1 MSEIALLFLIYDNLT
16 HYDRFQPLIESCNT
30 YIHVKDPAKT
40 TQDIQKYFIPNTV
53 ETKWGDYSIVA
64 ATIELLKASYRNTN
78 NKWFVLLSQDTYP
91 IINSTTDLEQFIS
104 ADSNA
109 SSIFQ
114 LIGKSTITQD
124 KFIWKT
130 SQWWILS
137 RDDVDIILR
146 NYEEFNTLFKD
157 KTFLD
162 TKIKITAA
170 PDEMYFLT
178 LLKYYDPAYIFK
190 NSPVIYTKW
199 LKHVVQKHPTVF
211 NKLLSTDANEMQ
223 KFRPPFIRKTL
234 YSFQNTVS
242 NFKRN
247 VYVFYIGSKTV
258 QDNKYTDYIN
268 DENASIILITAIPL
282 DQVNDQLLA
291 NSIQIFSIVWSF
303 YYECVL
309 NLLDILPIR
318 ECESIYFVGEEFD
331 MTKLTTNFDIRQ
343 RKVKL
348 PKAKME
354 FINNGNFINDDQFYV
369 ITDTQGG
376 KTFIKSRKQSYVEE
390 EKEEIIVPLPLP
402 PPAAVKNKLQLLFQK
417 PVVKPFNKI
426 DNILNYGDNVEIAF
440 DTLEEGGEFNINL
453 LKDRINKVYLPL
465 PLAAPEESSSGVEET
480 KGPGQVVTGP
490 VVTEELG
497 AEELGA
503 EESGDVEP
511 PIIALPLV
519 TREEKEQQ
527 QDKEPGANAENDV
540 EETKDIGKTMK
551 VKRNVNKTTKK
562 NQKGIA
568 RVDQR
573 EYKYMTIGDTPFNER
588 LPRDAIVRVKTSSY
602 YMNNRK
608 MFIQLTNNMFKG
620 YKADLLDETK
630 NITCNS
636 MQGDNSFSLLT
647 HQKIVRDY
655 MNLYTPYRGLLLYHG
670 LGSGKTCSSIAIAE
684 SLKSNKKI
692 IIMTPASLHSN
703 YLEEIKKC
711 GDIYYK
717 KQQFWEWI
725 PIINDQ
731 PLLETIS
738 SVMNL
743 PMEFI
748 VQNQGAW
755 VINVSKQ
762 VSNYDEL
769 KKTAEEPD
777 ENIGKNQFVLNKQLD
792 MMIAQKYEFIHYNG
806 LRSDTYDS
814 KYRKNGNYFDNAVV
828 IIDEAHNLISRIVNQ
843 ISILSNSGKQVN
855 ATTRSSKVNPLSI
868 RIYKDLINA
877 ENTKIV
883 LLTGTPIINYPNE
896 IGILFNILRGAIKMY
911 TFKLETSRPL
921 ALNTLKDI
929 FKDDNNLDY
938 MDFKPRE
945 NLFMIT
951 RNPFG
956 FQNTTSPYKGVTASR
971 TPPVTEK
978 DFITY
983 IIDILKTRDI
993 RINVSKTNPK
1003 VDTFTALPDTLDEFN
1018 QEFINS
1024 ELTTVQ
1030 AAPRPGAAAAAVVP
1044 GVVTSEYSFKNT
1056 LKFKYRIMGLTS
1068 YFRSAQEELL
1078 PRYNKTDNLHVIH
1091 VPMSDSQFNKY
1102 EIYRQEE
1109 RKSEKEKKTRK
1120 GKKPGDPLTEFKS
1133 TFKIFSRMACNFVSP
1148 GDLIRPRPSSILDTD
1163 KACAENDVCSEEPPE
1178 VDETNVEVLQ
1188 NTDFR
1193 IADELEGDEL
1203 LGKDARYKEQLQQYI
1218 ASITQN
1224 AARYLSKSGLAQCS
1238 PKFLSMLENIENP
1251 EHVGLHLI
1259 YSQFRS
1265 VEGIELF
1272 SATLNQ
1278 NGFIRFKIKYTGGV
1292 WGLDFNVADLSTK
1305 STYALYTGL
1314 ESSDEREILRNIY
1327 NGTWKNVPKSLTDI
1341 LKPISPT
1348 NNMGQ
1353 LIKVLMITAAGSE
1366 GINLLNTRYVHIME
1380 PYWHPVRMEQV
1391 IGRARRICS
1400 HQSLPVELQT
1410 VDVFLYLMEFTKK
1423 QLDSPEARE
1432 LIKHDLGKINNKQI
1446 FSSDQSLYEI
1456 SCIKEKLIFQLLKAV
1471 KEASIDCI
1479 THIKSSANEKL
1490 TCLSFGNLS
1499 AENTD
1504 FSYNPDIKMD
1514 QNDDTIKQNM
1524 VITNFG
1530 DFKIIVDDDGNR
1542 YVLNQET
1549 DQLYSEESYERAK
1562 TSGDPNDLVIV
1573 GNIVDDSI
1581 RLL

>member
-1 MSEIALLFLIYDNLT
+1 MSEFALLFLIYDNLI
-16 HYDRFQPLIESCNT
+16 HYDRFKPLLESCNT
-30 YIHVKDPAKT
+30 YIHVKEPEKT

-53 ETKWGDYSIVA
+53 ETKLGDYSIVA
-64 ATIELLKASYRNTN
+64 ATIELLKASYRNTD

-91 IINSTTDLEQFIS
+91 IINSATDLEQFIYS
-104 ADSNA
+104 DSNS

-114 LIGKSTITQD
+114 LIINQD
-124 KFIWKT
+124 KLIWKT
-130 SQWWILS
+130 SQWWILN
-137 RDDVDIILR
+137 REDVEIILT
-146 NYEEFNTLFKD
+146 NYEDFNKYFKD
-157 KTFLD
+157 EYKIFLD
-162 TKIKITAA
+162 TKIKINAA
-170 PDEMYFLT
+170 PDEIYFLT
-178 LLKYYDPAYIFK
+178 LLKYYDPAYNFK
-190 NSPVIYTKW
+190 NTPVIYTKW
-199 LKHVVQKHPTVF
+199 LTHVVQKHPTIF
-211 NKLLSTDANEMQ
+211 NKLLSTDVIEIQ
-223 KFRPPFIRKTL
+223 KNKPIFIRKTMP
-234 YSFQNTVS
+234 SFQNKVS

-258 QDNKYTDYIN
+258 QDEKYTDYIN
-268 DENASIILITAIPL
+268 DENASIILVTSIPL
-282 DQVNDQLLA
+282 EEVNDQLLL
-291 NSIQIFSIVWSF
+291 NSIQIFSIDLNF

-331 MTKLTTNFDIRQ
+331 MTKLTTNFDTTQ
-343 RKVKL
+343 RKIKL
-348 PKAKME
+348 PKPKME

-369 ITDTQGG
+369 ITDTQGN
-376 KTFIKSRKQSYVEE
+376 KTFIKSKKESLMLE
-390 EKEEIIVPLPLP
+390 EKEEKLIPLPEP
-402 PPAAVKNKLQLLFQK
+402 STAVKMNKPKLQLLLKK
-417 PVVKPFNKI
+417 PVVKPFNKL
-426 DNILNYGDNVEIAF
+426 DNILKNGEITF
-440 DTLEEGGEFNINL
+440 DTLDEGGEFNINL

-465 PLAAPEESSSGVEET
+465 PPAAPEGVEET
-480 KGPGQVVTGP
+480 KGPAVLKEDLGTDVLRAEDLG
-490 VVTEELG
+490 TEDLGTEDLGADVLEAEDLG
-497 AEELGA
+497 AEDLLLGKTVFDVPIVA
-503 EESGDVEP
+503 APIVADAADMGDIQP
-511 PIIALPLV
+511 
-519 TREEKEQQ
+519 T
-527 QDKEPGANAENDV
+527 
-540 EETKDIGKTMK
+540 GKTMK
-551 VKRNVNKTTKK
+551 VKRNVNKITKK
-562 NQKGIA
+562 NQKGVARLNQSQYIA
-568 RVDQR
+568 
-573 EYKYMTIGDTPFNER
+573 IGDTPFNER
-588 LPRDAIVRVKTSSY
+588 LPSDTIIRMKSSSY

-608 MFIQLTNNMFKG
+608 LFIQLTNNMFKG
-620 YKADLLDETK
+620 YQTDLLDETK
-630 NITCNS
+630 NITCDG

-717 KQQFWEWI
+717 KYQFWEWI
-725 PIINDQ
+725 PVINNQ
-731 PLLETIS
+731 SLLETIS
-738 SVMNL
+738 SVLNL

-755 VINVSKQ
+755 VINVSKK

-769 KKTAEEPD
+769 KKSPEEPV

-792 MMIAQKYEFIHYNG
+792 MMISQKYEFIHYNG

-814 KYRKNGNYFDNAVV
+814 KYRKNGNYFDNSVI

-843 ISILSNSGKQVN
+843 ISILANSGKQVN
-855 ATTRSSKVNPLSI
+855 STARSSKVNPLSI

-877 ENTKIV
+877 ENSKIV

-911 TFKLETSRPL
+911 TFKLETSGPL
-921 ALNTLKDI
+921 TLNMLKDI

-938 MDFKPRE
+938 MNFKPRD
-945 NLFMIT
+945 NLLMIT

-956 FQNTTSPYKGVTASR
+956 FQNTTNPYKGVTASR
-971 TPPVTEK
+971 SPPVSEK

-983 IIDILKTRDI
+983 IIDILKIRNI

-1003 VDTFTALPDTLDEFN
+1003 IDTFTALPDTLDEFN

-1024 ELTTVQ
+1024 ELTTVER
-1030 AAPRPGAAAAAVVP
+1030 APGAPGAAAAAAP

-1109 RKSEKEKKTRK
+1109 RKSEKEKKSRK

-1148 GDLIRPRPSSILDTD
+1148 GSLIRPRPSAIADTE
-1163 KACAENDVCSEEPPE
+1163 KACVENDVCSEEPPA
-1178 VDETNVEVLQ
+1178 VDETNEAVLQ

-1203 LGKDARYKEQLQQYI
+1203 LGKDARYREQLQQYI
-1218 ASITQN
+1218 SSITQD
-1224 AARYLSKSGLAQCS
+1224 AAIYLSKSGLAQCS

-1251 EHVGLHLI
+1251 DHVGLHLI
-1259 YSQFRS
+1259 YSQFRT

-1272 SATLNQ
+1272 SAALNQ

-1292 WGLDFNVADLSTK
+1292 WALDFNVSDLSTK

-1327 NGTWKNVPKSLTDI
+1327 NGNWKNVPKSLTDI

-1366 GINLLNTRYVHIME
+1366 GINLLNTRYVHVME

-1432 LIKHDLGKINNKQI
+1432 LIKHDLGKINNKQV
-1446 FSSDQSLYEI
+1446 FTSDQSLYEI
-1456 SCIKEKLIFQLLKAV
+1456 SCIKERLIFQLLKAV

-1499 AENTD
+1499 SSNMD

-1524 VITNFG
+1524 VTTNFG
-1530 DFKIIVDDDGNR
+1530 DFKIIVDDDGTR
-1542 YVLNQET
+1542 YVLNTET
-1549 DQLYSEESYERAK
+1549 DQIYSAESYERAK
-1562 TSGDPNDLVIV
+1562 TSGDPNLLVIV
-1573 GNIVDDSI
+1573 GNIVDESI
-1581 RLL
+1581 RLI